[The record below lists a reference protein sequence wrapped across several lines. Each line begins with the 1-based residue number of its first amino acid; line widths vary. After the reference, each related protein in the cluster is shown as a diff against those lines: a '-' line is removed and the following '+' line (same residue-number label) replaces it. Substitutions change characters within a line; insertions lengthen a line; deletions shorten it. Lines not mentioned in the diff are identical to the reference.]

1 MTSLELVLDALDAAN
16 VDRLRLTLEKICKQS
31 DAALHLV
38 CNELLVRES
47 DLEKHNKEINN
58 AYFGGSKEKGS
69 KNSVNGTSLKRKR
82 EEHVGVRYATCM
94 QCEQEFDAT
103 ENGEE
108 SCEWHDGIVMVSS
121 RQQWFSSADLL
132 LGELEIDYEHDTW
145 DDWDEPCHGIMNT
158 DENREGYPEGFI
170 WSCCERRG
178 GEDACRVGKHVAE
191 DIPKRARS
199 PIPSA
204 QSPPRVRRCLPSSSN
219 SWMMTC
225 LGPSTESH

>member
-47 DLEKHNKEINN
+47 DLEKHNKESNS

-82 EEHVGVRYATCM
+82 EEHVGVRYATCE

-108 SCEWHDGIVMVSS
+108 SCEWHD
-121 RQQWFSSADLL
+121 
-132 LGELEIDYEHDTW
+132 GELEIDYEHDTW

-178 GEDACRVGKHVAE
+178 GEDACRIGKHVAE
-191 DIPKRARS
+191 DIPKRARF
-199 PIPSA
+199 PTPSA
-204 QSPPRVRRCLPSSSN
+204 HSPPKVRRCLPSSSN